1 MISDSRSYIEE
12 RRGEQSV
19 MTFDEVILPKE
30 LQMLKAFLPFLPANI
45 QKMLAIYIKW
55 VELQKTIEYFNQNPP
70 IQQSPDMGNLMKC
83 MKGLLPPEEQSQIEQ
98 FADMFEN
105 MDMYRDMFEGFSS
118 AFSTDHESE

>member
-1 MISDSRSYIEE
+1 
-12 RRGEQSV
+12 

-30 LQMLKAFLPFLPANI
+30 LQMMKAFLPFLPVSM

-55 VELQKTIEYFNQNPP
+55 IELQKTIEYFSQNTPV
-70 IQQSPDMGNLMKC
+70 QQSPDMGNLMKC

-105 MDMYRDMFEGFSS
+105 MDMYREMFEGFSS
-118 AFSTDHESE
+118 AFTPEQQKEDNT

>member
-1 MISDSRSYIEE
+1 
-12 RRGEQSV
+12 
-19 MTFDEVILPKE
+19 MTFDEAILPKE
-30 LQMLKAFLPFLPANI
+30 LQMLKVFLPFLPANI

-55 VELQKTIEYFNQNPP
+55 MELQKTIEYFHRNTP

-83 MKGLLPPEEQSQIEQ
+83 MKGLLPPEEQSQMEQ

-118 AFSTDHESE
+118 AFSTDHEAES